1 MKKKEAVD
9 DDPLDREVDFSKAIP
24 NPFFLGA
31 VGPEKVR
38 VLEPDLIEAFPDS
51 KAVNDALRSLIAQA
65 PKKISARRVTAAK
78 PRRKVRS

>member
-1 MKKKEAVD
+1 MKKKETVE

-38 VLEPDLIEAFPDS
+38 VLEPDLINAFPDS
-51 KAVNDALRSLIAQA
+51 KSVNDALRTL
-65 PKKISARRVTAAK
+65 AK
-78 PRRKVRS
+78 PRKVRS